1 MFNAAYEKSLELTF
15 FNITDGILVFYLFKA
30 FFQFYQFILLFSD
43 LIGVISF
50 QDLNVVSCFL
60 FHFVKTKFWVED
72 DV

>member
-43 LIGVISF
+43 LIGVVSF

-60 FHFVKTKFWVED
+60 FHFVKT
-72 DV
+72 